1 MNSLEIDSV
10 NLTFDVRKILSN
22 IYLKCCTK
30 DIVALIGRN
39 GSGKSSLLKIIF
51 GTLKGENQSVR
62 LNGNY
67 HSTLFKISGAINYLP
82 QDGFI
87 PNYFCFEDLVKVFQ
101 LSNKLEAI
109 LSIEEIYVNKNT
121 KFKDLSGGI
130 KKLIEI
136 ITLLYAKSKFLLLDE
151 PFSFLAPV
159 LVEKI
164 IPHLES
170 QSMHKGIILT
180 DHQYETVLSICS
192 KYYVLNSGALTQI
205 KDVSKLNDLGYLN

>member
-1 MNSLEIDSV
+1 MNYLEVDSV
-10 NLTFDVRKILSN
+10 NLSFDGREILSN
-22 IYLKCCTK
+22 IYLKCNTK
-30 DIVALIGRN
+30 DIVALLGRN

-62 LNGNY
+62 LNGKY
-67 HSTLFKISGAINYLP
+67 YPTLFKIPEAVNYLS
-82 QDGFI
+82 QDEFI

-101 LSNKLEAI
+101 LAGKLDEI
-109 LSIEEIYVNKNT
+109 LSIEEVYENKSI
-121 KFKDLSGGI
+121 KFKYLSGGI

-164 IPHLES
+164 MPHIKN
-170 QSMHKGIILT
+170 QSLHKGIILT
-180 DHQYETVLSICS
+180 DHQYNTVIAACS
-192 KYYVLNSGALTQI
+192 KYYVLNNGYLTQI
-205 KDVSKLNDLGYLN
+205 DQVSELNDLGYLN